1 MLGHFPSGLFP
12 VAMADAPVI
21 QVNHLSV
28 DRGQRRVLSDISFDV
43 QATAFVAIVGP
54 NGAGKTTLLHTLLG
68 LAMPSAGTVQV
79 LGHPPGR
86 DAPRIGYVPQ
96 VKTLDRTFPAE
107 VLDLVCSGLA
117 HTWPFWR
124 SRSAV
129 RQAKAALDTVGAADL
144 ATSMLSDLSGGELQ
158 RVYLARCLVHKPEL
172 LLLDEPATG
181 VDATG
186 AADLYELLDRYQ
198 AEHGATIVMVTHDWN
213 AAYHHATDVLLL
225 DGRCI
230 SYGPP
235 QDALGADP
243 LREAFG
249 HVGHAHAMLQGG
261 AMHD

>member
-1 MLGHFPSGLFP
+1 MQGRVSLCSSL
-12 VAMADAPVI
+12 
-21 QVNHLSV
+21 NRLSV
-28 DRGQRRVLSDISFDV
+28 DRGRRRVIDHVTFNV
-43 QATAFVAIVGP
+43 EAAAFVAVVGP

-68 LAMPSAGTVQV
+68 LVEPSDGTVRV
-79 LGHPPGR
+79 LGHPPGH

-107 VLDLVCSGLA
+107 VIDLVCSGLTHA
-117 HTWPFWR
+117 WPFWR
-124 SRSAV
+124 T
-129 RQAKAALDTVGAADL
+129 QAATEQANAALETVGAADL
-144 ATSMLSDLSGGELQ
+144 ATAMLSDLSGGELQ
-158 RVYLARCLVHKPEL
+158 RVYLARCLVHEPEL

-198 AEHGATIVMVTHDWN
+198 ADHGATIVMVTHDWN

-235 QDALGADP
+235 QEALGADP

-261 AMHD
+261 PPHD

>member
-1 MLGHFPSGLFP
+1 
-12 VAMADAPVI
+12 MASAPVI
-21 QVNHLSV
+21 QVDRLSV
-28 DRGQRRVLSDISFDV
+28 HRGRRCVLDAVSFDV
-43 QATAFVAIVGP
+43 SPAAFVAIVGP

-68 LAMPSAGTVQV
+68 LVAPEAGSVRV

-86 DAPRIGYVPQ
+86 DARRIGYVPQ

-107 VLDLVCSGLA
+107 VIDLVCSGLNHA
-117 HTWPFWR
+117 WPFWR
-124 SRSAV
+124 TRRATA
-129 RQAKAALDTVGAADL
+129 QARAALDTVGAADL
-144 ATSMLSDLSGGELQ
+144 AHAMLSGLSGGELQ
-158 RVYLARCLVHKPEL
+158 RVYLARCLVHEPDL

-186 AADLYELLDRYQ
+186 AADLYELLDHYQ
-198 AEHGATIVMVTHDWN
+198 QTHDATIVMVTHDWN

-225 DGRCI
+225 DGRRI

-261 AMHD
+261 PPHD